1 MRFAN
6 AVTAALAGV
15 AAVTLV
21 APVLPVSVALAL
33 GSVVAAAITWRG
45 DTERYGLTGAVLLL
59 GVGTLVLV
67 TEWFPAAWGRT
78 PLVALW
84 LFGLLS
90 VTVVVAKAVL
100 GVVGRRVVAAFV
112 DDENA
117 DSVWDALSAFAGTL
131 FLAWSVMTA
140 QEKAVRTGGVAVGG
154 TSTMAL
160 DTLGYDLPVLV
171 PFVHEA
177 LTVTVRGYELSVP
190 LWLLENGIGATMIV
204 FVGCVIVGFHTLG
217 TLAATWRA
225 VKDTTGFA
233 SEKMDE
239 AGDTRP
245 AAAGPGTRSGPA
257 GSPSDQPR
265 GGPASDGPSRPGG
278 GSSQQSRGGPQSGA
292 GSGRDTDPGGQSRGG
307 RQPGGQQP
315 GGQSRPGAGGPA
327 ADTGRTHRSRARR
340 GSRPA
345 AASRTG
351 ARSEAGE
358 SGEAAGESGEATG
371 ESGEAMGK

>member
-6 AVTAALAGV
+6 AVTAALAGI

-160 DTLGYDLPVLV
+160 DTLGYDLPVIV
-171 PFVHEA
+171 PFIHEA

-190 LWLLENGIGATMIV
+190 LWLLENGIDATMLV

-239 AGDTRP
+239 AGDAQP
-245 AAAGPGTRSGPA
+245 AAAGPSTRSGPA
-257 GSPSDQPR
+257 GSPSDQP
-265 GGPASDGPSRPGG
+265 
-278 GSSQQSRGGPQSGA
+278 RGGPQSGA

-327 ADTGRTHRSRARR
+327 ADTGSDPQESSREGESTGRDQSDGSEERSR
-340 GSRPA
+340 
-345 AASRTG
+345 
-351 ARSEAGE
+351 
-358 SGEAAGESGEATG
+358 
-371 ESGEAMGK
+371 